1 MNQPENDSPIFSASQ
16 ALAHRWQHS
25 KPPGILPPDTVI
37 LCYQP
42 NLMNYVRRSYPIKHI
57 AGFFGEV
64 YLLKASAGEV
74 AVSGNFGIG
83 SPSAV
88 IQMEELA
95 AFGARRFISIGLA
108 GSLQS
113 ENAPGDWM
121 VCTSAI
127 RDEGTSAH
135 YLPGAQQVF
144 AGEEMS
150 KFLKLALGS
159 SSSVI
164 PFHTG
169 PIWTTDAPYRE
180 TQAEIKTWQK
190 QGVCAVDMEI
200 AALFAA
206 GQVLGVETGAA
217 VVLADQ
223 ISPEGWHPPVNM
235 QVIQRNLEM
244 MLKRLMEALLKEARS
259 R

>member
-1 MNQPENDSPIFSASQ
+1 MNPSENDSPILSASQ

-42 NLMNYVRRSYPIKHI
+42 SLMNYVRRSYPIKRI
-57 AGFFGEV
+57 GGFFGEV

-74 AVSGNFGIG
+74 VVSGNFGIG

-88 IQMEELA
+88 IQLEELA

-108 GSLQS
+108 GSLQ
-113 ENAPGDWM
+113 PDHTQGDWM

-135 YLPGAQQVF
+135 YLPSAQQVF
-144 AGEEMS
+144 ADEEMS
-150 KFLKLALGS
+150 RFLKSALGFNT
-159 SSSVI
+159 I
-164 PFHTG
+164 PLHCG
-169 PIWTTDAPYRE
+169 PTWTTDAPYRE
-180 TQAEIKTWQK
+180 TRMNVDIWQK

-206 GQVLGVETGAA
+206 GHVLGVETGAA

-223 ISPEGWHPPVNM
+223 ISLEGWHPPTNM
-235 QVIQRNLEM
+235 HILQRNLEM
-244 MLKRLMEALLKEARS
+244 MLKQLIEALLKEVRS